1 MSAPNGSAQETPLL
15 TVTDLRTEFRT
26 DDGIVKAVN
35 GVSFHVDRGEAL
47 GIVGESGSGKSVT
60 NMSMLGLIPQPPGK
74 ITSGTVKFEGK
85 DLLTLTRAER
95 RAIRGN
101 RVSMIFQDPMTSLN
115 PFLTI
120 GRQMTE
126 ALQHHKGATMRQ
138 AEDRAIEL
146 LDLVGIPAAS
156 ERLYQYPHQ
165 YSGGMRQRVMIAMA
179 LMCKPE
185 LLIAD
190 EPTTALDVTIQAQI
204 LGLLRDLQSKLGMA
218 LILITHN
225 LGAVAGICS
234 RVMVMYGGRVVEMAP
249 VTDLF
254 HNPRH
259 PYTSGLLK
267 SVPRLDEVAGEKLV
281 PIPGNPPDL
290 TNPPPGCAFAPRCA
304 FRTDACEAAVPELVE
319 LAPGRFSA
327 CIREGELADMHA
339 TPELGAEAG
348 AGGGV
353 TA

>member
-1 MSAPNGSAQETPLL
+1 VADRLL
-15 TVTDLRTEFRT
+15 ELTDLRTEFRT
-26 DDGIVKAVN
+26 DDGVVKAVN

-74 ITSGTVKFEGK
+74 IVSGQAIFDGK
-85 DLLTLTRAER
+85 DLLALSRTER
-95 RAIRGN
+95 RNIRGN

-126 ALQHHKGATMRQ
+126 ALMHHKGATKEQ
-138 AEDRAIEL
+138 AENRAVEM
-146 LDLVGIPAAS
+146 LDLVGIPAAR

-179 LMCKPE
+179 LMCGPD

-204 LGLLRDLQSKLGMA
+204 LGLLRNLQKQLGMA

-225 LGAVAGICS
+225 LGAVAGLCS
-234 RVMVMYGGRVVEMAP
+234 RVVVMYGGRIVEQAP

-254 HNPRH
+254 HTPRH
-259 PYTSGLLK
+259 PYTAGLLK
-267 SVPRLDEVAGEKLV
+267 SIPRLDEAAGEKLV
-281 PIPGNPPDL
+281 PIAGNPPDL
-290 TNPPPGCAFAPRCA
+290 TNPPPGCAFAPRCP
-304 FRTDACEAAVPELVE
+304 FRTDACEKEVPALVE
-319 LAPGRFSA
+319 VAGDGRLSA
-327 CIREGELADMHA
+327 CIREGEIPDMKA
-339 TPELGAEAG
+339 AAPEI
-348 AGGGV
+348 GGGV
-353 TA
+353 PA